1 MPYRVTESTAWR
13 AWVTPQAAKCQPIH
27 RWYLFPHSFTGD
39 LVHALIDEW
48 HLDETDHIL
57 DPFAGAGT
65 TLLAAKE
72 RGIPGSGYDLS
83 PLAVLASNTK
93 TTDFCRG
100 RLRSAWIALRSTLYR
115 IPLMSASHTYPELVR
130 KALPGDR
137 LCEFDAIAVQI
148 ARMDCAPGERDFFRL
163 ALISV
168 IPRFSYAVA
177 NGGWLRWLPRSA
189 GSEPVVDAFKARV
202 EMMLSDV
209 RDNPASSAGWEVG
222 LGDARSLP
230 DKNATYTAV
239 ITSPPYPNRHD
250 YTRVF
255 GVELMFDFLDW
266 KRLRELRYQSFH
278 SHPEARP
285 KRPPADEYESPD
297 ALEESIGD
305 IQDLRIRRMLRGYFL
320 DMYLCLRELS
330 RVCRDGAHI
339 AVVVGNARYS
349 GRVICV
355 DEHTAELG
363 ERVGLVCRE
372 IRAVRWRGNSAQQM
386 GRYGRVASRESVVLF
401 NSRQSPCRAFRS
413 NMRGLHGF
421 QPDRLRA
428 VQHRAHQSA
437 DSR

>member
-1 MPYRVTESTAWR
+1 MPFRVTESTAWR
-13 AWVTPQAAKCQPIH
+13 AWVTPKVAKSQPIH
-27 RWYLFPHSFTGD
+27 RWYLLPHSFTGD

-48 HLDETDHIL
+48 HPDETDNLL

-72 RGIPGSGYDLS
+72 RGTPGSGYDLS

-93 TTDFCRG
+93 TTGFCRG
-100 RLRSAWIALRSTLYR
+100 TLQSAWITLLSTLNRNTRPSASRAYPEFGEESASEWQARRVRRHRSTD
-115 IPLMSASHTYPELVR
+115 R
-130 KALPGDR
+130 KGR
-137 LCEFDAIAVQI
+137 L
-148 ARMDCAPGERDFFRL
+148 RTGERDFFKL
-163 ALISV
+163 ALISL

-189 GSEPVVDAFKARV
+189 GTEPVVDTFKARV
-202 EMMLSDV
+202 EMMLADV
-209 RDNPASSAGWEVG
+209 RDHPDRRAGWEVR

-230 DKNATYTAV
+230 DGDDAYTAV

-278 SHPEARP
+278 SHPEAHPQRP
-285 KRPPADEYESPD
+285 SADDYEPPDG
-297 ALEESIGD
+297 LEESIRD
-305 IQDLRIRRMLRGYFL
+305 IQDKRIRRMLRGYFL

-330 RVCRDGAHI
+330 RVCRDRANV

-349 GRVICV
+349 GRVIRV
-355 DEHTAELG
+355 DEYTAELG
-363 ERVGLVCRE
+363 ERVGLICRE
-372 IRAVRWRGNSAQQM
+372 ICAVRWRGNSARQM

-401 NSRQSPCRAFRS
+401 NCR
-413 NMRGLHGF
+413 
-421 QPDRLRA
+421 
-428 VQHRAHQSA
+428 
-437 DSR
+437 